1 MAKLV
6 WFQGSLLISS
16 NPLPCH
22 FETMR
27 QNVLFFFLSYHL
39 THWFLLLILLRSL
52 RVKGGE
58 YVSLQS
64 LLRPFHKDRTNQ
76 GNSHTHPFFFVLWR
90 IIGKVHLSV
99 CPILLIRGSPQET
112 VGWVCTNK
120 KMLNK
125 LIWSHPGSV
134 SCLAAGRHSFDHPLS
149 FPIC

>member
-1 MAKLV
+1 MSRCSPYFV
-6 WFQGSLLISS
+6 
-16 NPLPCH
+16 H
-22 FETMR
+22 FTKTEQTK
-27 QNVLFFFLSYHL
+27 VIVIPTL
-39 THWFLLLILLRSL
+39 
-52 RVKGGE
+52 
-58 YVSLQS
+58 
-64 LLRPFHKDRTNQ
+64 
-76 GNSHTHPFFFVLWR
+76 FFFVLWR